1 MAIVVVLAILFSCI
15 LLILCLPI
23 TYALTVHIGTPFQV
37 EGQGSWGRKLADAS
51 WSYSLG
57 EEPHHE
63 LHTCWKRSPAVKE
76 PVETPPPTPE
86 EAKKAWE
93 ELEKE
98 SQHLTYEDLLREK
111 GPEAP
116 ESTESGSPKKSRRY
130 ASSCRASSI
139 AISWR
144 PSSPG
149 CPACSAMARS
159 AALP

>member
-86 EAKKAWE
+86 ETKNWKKKASTSRMKTCSAKKGRRPRNRQ
-93 ELEKE
+93 
-98 SQHLTYEDLLREK
+98 SQ
-111 GPEAP
+111 EAP
-116 ESTESGSPKKSRRY
+116 KRSRRY